1 MRLLSGH
8 AGQILL
14 ELDPQEVSI
23 LDNLVSQLLALLQ
36 SHSSVDLDPDPL
48 FASLEVGGTDRL
60 PHDPALARLLPDA
73 YETTGEASEFR
84 QVTEQGLINRKLED
98 AMIVGAALSANAPD
112 NAHLDSVHPV
122 SVAITAETFQPWIR
136 TLTAVRLAV
145 SARLGIAHA
154 DDHIALAEDP
164 ESSDALIIFDW
175 LATLVEAVL
184 HLEHVF
190 EEIIE

>member
-8 AGQILL
+8 AGQIIL

-60 PHDPALARLLPDA
+60 PDDPALARLLPDA
-73 YETTGEASEFR
+73 YETGDESGGFR
-84 QVTEQGLINRKLED
+84 RVTEQGLINRKLED
-98 AMIVGAALSANAPD
+98 AMVVGAALSANAPA
-112 NAHLDSVHPV
+112 NAHMDSVHPV

-145 SARLGIAHA
+145 SARLGITHE
-154 DDHIALAEDP
+154 DDHLKLADDP
-164 ESSDALIIFDW
+164 ESSDALLIFEW
-175 LATLVEAVL
+175 LATLIEAVL
-184 HLEHVF
+184 HLENAF
-190 EEIIE
+190 EEAIE